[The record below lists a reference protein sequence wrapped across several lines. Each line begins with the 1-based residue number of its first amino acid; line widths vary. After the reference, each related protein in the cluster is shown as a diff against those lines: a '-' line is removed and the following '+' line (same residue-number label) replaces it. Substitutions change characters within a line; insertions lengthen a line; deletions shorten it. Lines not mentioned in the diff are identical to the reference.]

1 MRSTVI
7 YCALIL
13 IFLNALP
20 ALSGNR
26 LNAEWEEL
34 FNGENLDG
42 WEIRNGQHSYEV
54 VDGMIVGTT
63 IVGQP
68 NGFLC
73 TKNTYGN
80 FILEL
85 DFLVDEAMNSGIMIR
100 ALSTEAYRNG
110 RVHGYQV
117 EIDPSSRAW
126 SGGIY
131 DEARRGWLYDL
142 RQNQAAR
149 NAFKQGEWNHLRIEA
164 IGHSIRTWLNGVP
177 CANLV
182 DDMTAEGFI
191 GLQVHSNR
199 TSGAQVRWKNIRI
212 LDLGTTTEYP
222 QKIKGHSPDWTYPER

>member
-1 MRSTVI
+1 MKRASISFVLT
-7 YCALIL
+7 
-13 IFLNALP
+13 IFVFLSLP
-20 ALSGNR
+20 AHAGNT
-26 LNAEWEEL
+26 LNAEWQQL

-42 WEIRNGQHSYEV
+42 WEIKNGQHSYEV
-54 VDGMIVGTT
+54 VDGSIVGTT
-63 IVGQP
+63 VVGQP

-73 TKNTYGN
+73 TKTSYAN

-85 DFLVDEAMNSGIMIR
+85 DFLVDPSMNSGVMIR
-100 ALSTEAYRNG
+100 ALSTKDYQNG

-117 EIDPSSRAW
+117 EIDPSERAW

-142 RQNQAAR
+142 RHNEAAR
-149 NAFKQGEWNHLRIEA
+149 KAFKQGEWNSLHIEA
-164 IGHSIRTWLNGVP
+164 IGSSIRTWLNGVP

-191 GLQVHSNR
+191 GLQVHSS
-199 TSGAQVRWKNIRI
+199 TIGGAQVRWKNIRI

-222 QKIKGHSPDWTYPER
+222 QEIKGHIPD